1 MRIEELVTNLIIFW
15 QAGKNINVH
24 VKLYMAKSKK
34 LQLNAMN
41 NQQLLHSAV
50 SNGRMSQ
57 QYVHP
62 TTTQLAG

>member
-57 QYVHP
+57 QYVRP
-62 TTTQLAG
+62 TTTQLTG